1 MNKSNKVSQ
10 DKERKGYKF
19 RLIVPNSDI
28 ERQLTKIVGVKP
40 NLKVHHFL
48 PNSSQNARRKSAPV

>member
-1 MNKSNKVSQ
+1 MANANKVKQ

-28 ERQLTKIVGVKP
+28 ERQLTKVVG
-40 NLKVHHFL
+40 
-48 PNSSQNARRKSAPV
+48 SSG